1 MLDYG
6 HILNTCLR
14 IRTMRKNKKLGCLSL
29 LLLSPVTMAMQPLDD
44 QSLSATTGQDG
55 LSIAVNISK
64 IDFDQIAIIDKDG
77 FAKKGETALP
87 TAALVMAKRL
97 GTSDTTGVD
106 FVRTFNT
113 NGTIQNSSTELL
125 KAVIDTDAGTGT
137 NGAFANVALTFGSDV
152 NGIRIRPFSLY
163 MTPKDVISMISGS
176 TYTRK
181 SIFDSGTTNYTKDTS
196 GNAYP
201 IRELLR
207 SNSNIDIKFM
217 STNKPTMNLQ
227 LGASPQG
234 HLVMFGGAIDSICG
248 STTAQPDGCSF
259 NLVSG
264 TTGAKF
270 DLQMSGKDANGF
282 SLNGFYAGIEAGAG
296 SIPGAVVFG
305 NTGVSDKLNL
315 NLNNIKMG
323 DEIPVGSL
331 NSNIFNGLQNGSLG
345 NIGAVGVSATNLK
358 MRVSGM

>member
-1 MLDYG
+1 ML
-6 HILNTCLR
+6 
-14 IRTMRKNKKLGCLSL
+14 KNKKLGCLSL
-29 LLLSPVTMAMQPLDD
+29 LLFTPMAMAMQPLDD
-44 QSLSATTGQDG
+44 QSLSAMTGQDG
-55 LSIAVNISK
+55 LTVSVNISK
-64 IDFDQIAIIDKDG
+64 IDFKQAAIIDNDG
-77 FAKKGETALP
+77 FSNPDATLP
-87 TAALVMAKRL
+87 GKAALVMA
-97 GTSDTTGVD
+97 TSPGGPANIGVD
-106 FVRTFNT
+106 FVQTFNA
-113 NGTIQNSSTELL
+113 NGSIQNSSSELF
-125 KAVIDTDAGTGT
+125 KAVIDSDAGTGK
-137 NGAFANVALTFGSDV
+137 NGAFANVALTLGSDV
-152 NGIRIRPFSLY
+152 NGLRIRPFSVYL
-163 MTPKDVISMISGS
+163 TPDQYDHLDSTKHAISTLVGS
-176 TYTRK
+176 DYTQH
-181 SIFDSGTTNYTKDTS
+181 SIFSTGTTLKSPNIK
-196 GNAYP
+196 
-201 IRELLR
+201 ELLR
-207 SNSNIDIKFM
+207 VSNNIDVKFVT
-217 STNKPTMNLQ
+217 TNKPRMNIQ

-234 HLVMFGGAIDSICG
+234 HLVMLDGAIDSVCAP
-248 STTAQPDGCSF
+248 TTTQPNGCSF

-323 DEIPVGSL
+323 DEIPVGNL

>member
-1 MLDYG
+1 MG
-6 HILNTCLR
+6 
-14 IRTMRKNKKLGCLSL
+14 KNKKIGCLAL
-29 LLLSPVTMAMQPLDD
+29 LLFSPFASAMQPLDD
-44 QSLSATTGQDG
+44 QSLSGATAQDG
-55 LSIAVNISK
+55 LNIGVHVSK
-64 IDFDQIAIIDKDG
+64 IDFNQIAIIDTDG
-77 FAKKGETALP
+77 FTNSSASLTSK
-87 TAALVMAKRL
+87 AALVMAASPGGASAIGVDVVKTFKADGSIDY
-97 GTSDTTGVD
+97 GTSAL
-106 FVRTFNT
+106 FN
-113 NGTIQNSSTELL
+113 
-125 KAVIDTDAGTGT
+125 AAIDTDAGTGT
-137 NGAFANVALTFGSDV
+137 NGAFANVALTLGSDV
-152 NGIRIRPFSLY
+152 NGLRIRPFSVYL
-163 MTPKDVISMISGS
+163 TPDQYDPGDSTKHAISTLVGS
-176 TYTRK
+176 DYTQH
-181 SIFDSGTTNYTKDTS
+181 SIFSTGTTLKSPNIK
-196 GNAYP
+196 
-201 IRELLR
+201 ELLR
-207 SNSNIDIKFM
+207 VSNNIDVKFVT
-217 STNKPTMNLQ
+217 TNKPRMNIQ

-234 HLVMFGGAIDSICG
+234 HLVMLDGAIDSVCAP
-248 STTAQPDGCSF
+248 TTTQPNGCSF

-323 DEIPVGSL
+323 DEIPVGNL